1 MVTRDLR
8 ADLAAHRLLAILRGP
23 DPAALLRSLETLAGA
38 GVRLA
43 EVSLTSTGAADV
55 ISRAAADL
63 GGELR
68 LGAGTVVTAGDAQV
82 AADAGASFVVSPG
95 LGDGVEAALALGLP
109 AMAGALTPTEV
120 QAGWRL
126 GVSAVKLFPASLGG
140 PGYLRALRDPFP
152 GVCFVPVGGVRPADA
167 GDWLQAGALAIGIGS
182 PLLGDAVRGGDQAAL
197 AARARRL
204 VESLSAPAAAGAGR
218 PTAQA

>member
-1 MVTRDLR
+1 MVTGDLR
-8 ADLAAHRLLAILRGP
+8 AGLAAHRLVAILRGP
-23 DPAALLRSLETLAGA
+23 DPAALLRSLETLARA

-68 LGAGTVVTAGDAQV
+68 LGAGTVRTAGDARV

-95 LGDGVEAALALGLP
+95 LGDGVQAALALGLP
-109 AMAGALTPTEV
+109 VVAGALTPTEV
-120 QAGWRL
+120 QAAWTL

-152 GVCFVPVGGVRPADA
+152 GVSFVPVGGIRPEDA
-167 GDWLQAGALAIGIGS
+167 SDWLQAGALAVGIGS
-182 PLLGDAVRGGDQAAL
+182 PLLGDAIRGGDQATL

-204 VESLSAPAAAGAGR
+204 VKSLSAPAAAGADR
-218 PTAQA
+218 PGARP